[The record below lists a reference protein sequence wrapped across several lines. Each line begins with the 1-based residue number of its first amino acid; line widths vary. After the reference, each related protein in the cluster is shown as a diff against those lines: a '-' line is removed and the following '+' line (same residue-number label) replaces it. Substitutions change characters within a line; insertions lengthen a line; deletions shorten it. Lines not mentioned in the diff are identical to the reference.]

1 MEIKIALAGNPNC
14 GKTTLFNALTGSN
27 QFVGNWPGVTVEKK
41 EGKLKKHKDVTI
53 MDLPGIYSLSPYTLE
68 EVVARNFLIQ
78 EKPDAILNIVD
89 GSNLERN
96 LYLTTHLVG
105 ERPDAILN
113 IIDGTNLERNLYLTT
128 QLTELGIPVVVAIN
142 MIDLVKK
149 NGDSINID
157 ELSRQLGCKVVEIS
171 ALKGTGI
178 MEAAEAAI
186 KAAGS
191 TKTIPMHSFN
201 GVVEHAIAHI
211 EEAAVHNMPEE
222 QQRWYAIKIFERDDK
237 VLAKLDIP
245 QNVINHIEKDI
256 QAAEKELDDDAESI
270 ITNERYIYI
279 ASIIKSCYKKKNKG
293 KLTTSDKIDKV
304 VTNRWLGL
312 PIFAVIMF
320 LVYYISMQ
328 TVGTAATDWA
338 NDGLFGDGWH
348 LFGIGSSQAAEAEET
363 YGDSDAIIEA
373 FNAQY
378 GNDDIAEAV
387 DLESE
392 NYSEDAA
399 KAALAELV
407 NLTPSDASVTYSVQD
422 EETLEITETPD
433 TKKSDLEKAVSN
445 YLNTDYKE
453 GYGAPDASTYGI
465 WVPGIPVLIGNGLD
479 AINCADWLNGLIL
492 DGIVAGV
499 GAVLGFVPQMLV
511 LFILLAFLESCG
523 YMARIAFVLDRIFRK
538 FGLSGKSFIPMLV
551 GTGCGVPG
559 IMASRTIE
567 NERDRRMTIMT
578 TTFIP
583 CGAKQPFIA
592 MIAGAIFG
600 GSPWIATSAYFIGMA
615 AIVVSGIM
623 LKKTKMFSGDP
634 APFVME
640 LPAYH
645 LPTVG
650 NLLRSMWERGWSFI
664 KKAGTI
670 ILLST
675 IFVWFTTYFGFVDGS
690 FRMLGED
697 EIGNSILAAIGNGL
711 AWIFAP
717 LGWGNWQ
724 ATVAS
729 ITGLVAKENI
739 VGTMGILYPGGWTE
753 IGAAFTG
760 LSGFSFLLFN
770 LLCAPCFAAMGA
782 IKREMNNI
790 KWFWFAIGYQC
801 VFAYVIA
808 FMVFQFGSIFAGGLN
823 VIGLIFAVAVLA
835 FMIYMLVRPYKEAT
849 TLKVKPAKK

>member
-68 EVVARNFLIQ
+68 EVVARN
-78 EKPDAILNIVD
+78 
-89 GSNLERN
+89 
-96 LYLTTHLVG
+96 YLVG

-191 TKTIPMHSFN
+191 TKTVPMHSFN

-245 QNVINHIEKDI
+245 QNVIDHIEKDI

-453 GYGAPDASTYGI
+453 GYGAPDAATYGI

-675 IFVWFTTYFGFVDGS
+675 ILVWFTTYFGFVDGT

-790 KWFWFAIGYQC
+790 KWFWFAVGYQC
-801 VFAYVIA
+801 LFAYVIA

-823 VIGLIFAVAVLA
+823 VIGLIFAVAVFA